1 MIENIDNKIKVILDL
16 LDLNDLGNDEV
27 KMEAIKGLVDI
38 VYSTDLFIYKAQ
50 AIMELIK
57 MVDKEGSDIIRDL
70 LKMLEKTKKPIYPED
85 IRELQYTMMPPEYWL
100 GDE

>member
-1 MIENIDNKIKVILDL
+1 MIENIEDKIKVVLDL
-16 LDLNDLGNDEV
+16 LDLNDLGSDGV

-38 VYSTDLFIYKAQ
+38 VYSTDLFMYKAQ

-70 LKMLEKTKKPIYPED
+70 LKMLEKTKKPIYPEE

-100 GDE
+100 GEE

>member
-1 MIENIDNKIKVILDL
+1 MIENIEDKIKVVLDL
-16 LDLNDLGNDEV
+16 LDLNDLGNDDV
-27 KMEAIKGLVDI
+27 KMEAIKDLVDI
-38 VYSTDLFIYKAQ
+38 VYSTDLFMYKAQ

-70 LKMLEKTKKPIYPED
+70 LKMLEKTKKPIYPEE

-100 GDE
+100 GEE